1 MAYMTGLIG
10 CTQQAESTPDP
21 AIWAESLDSLTT
33 SEVDQEYN
41 LGGLTSYAGGIAL
54 KPDGSVMAVG
64 SMSGT
69 LNDFIIEYNL
79 GTAFT
84 INSNVTVSSSSGD
97 NLDVNPPM
105 GLIGGLSVADD
116 GSKVYSFGR
125 STNEVNRFDL
135 STAWDFGTGGSAQ
148 SNYNT
153 SSQITNV
160 YDGFVKNDGTE
171 VYVIGYG
178 PDNVYQYT
186 LSTAHDL
193 STASLTNTFDIS
205 AKSTVSGG
213 IHFHSEGYAFVVAD
227 SFGDK
232 LHKYNLSTAWDVST
246 ASFHSS
252 SDSLNSKAATLSG
265 VWFDDDWTYVF
276 FTDQDGDDVYRI
288 NTAGVAPGQVSN
300 LSVSAASTSQL
311 NLSWTAIGNADSYK
325 VERAT
330 SSGGSFSQIA
340 NPSSNSYSDTSLSQG
355 TQYFYKVRATN
366 SQGDGSYS
374 SEANNYTLPGQV
386 TGLSASAASNTQ
398 INLSWNNPSGIE
410 TGYQVHRATSSGG
423 TYSSVGTP
431 SGTSYS
437 DTSLSQNTTYYY
449 KVLAVNAGGNGAFS
463 SIVNE
468 TTQNNS
474 SAPTGVSIATTS
486 SGNYNNAAIIQNSE
500 GGHPWINED
509 GSSFSSATLDLTIP
523 SGFSSADAIEYAIND
538 SSPGQGYTEVKVYAY
553 LRASGATSYAWNLTN
568 ITLNGNGIGSLSNLV
583 KSTSQDCTSSPALTF
598 RLNGVSGGRGYLPI
612 VLNDEIDFEINA
624 SATNSTGTT
633 NATDLD
639 INLTGSG

>member
-10 CTQQAESTPDP
+10 CIQQAEATPDP
-21 AIWAESLDSLTT
+21 AIWAESLDNLTT

-64 SMSGT
+64 SMIGT
-69 LNDFIIEYNL
+69 LDDFIIEYNL

-84 INSNVTVSSSSGD
+84 IDSNVTVSSSSGD
-97 NLDVNPPM
+97 NLDVNPPE

-125 STNEVNRFDL
+125 STNEINRFDL
-135 STAWDFGTGGSAQ
+135 STAWDFGSGGSAQ

-153 SSQITNV
+153 SSQISAV

-171 VYVIGYG
+171 VYVIGYA

-213 IHFHSEGYAFVVAD
+213 IHFHSEGYAFVIAD
-227 SFGDK
+227 SGSDK

-252 SDSLNSKAATLSG
+252 SGSLNSKAATLSG

-340 NPSSNSYSDTSLSQG
+340 TPSSNSYNDTSLSQG

-398 INLSWNNPSGIE
+398 INLSWNNPSGVE

-449 KVLAVNAGGNGAFS
+449 KVLAVNAGGSGAFS

-468 TTQNNS
+468 TTQNNA

-486 SGNYNNAAIIQNSE
+486 SGNYDNAAIILNTESQ
-500 GGHPWINED
+500 GWIDED
-509 GSSFSSATLDLTIP
+509 GSSFSSATLNLTIE
-523 SGFSSADAIEYAIND
+523 SGFSTSNAIEYAINE
-538 SSPGQGYTEVKVYAY
+538 SSPGQGYTEVKVYGY
-553 LRASGATSYAWNLTN
+553 LRASGATSYAWDLTN

-583 KSTSQDCTSSPALTF
+583 KSTSQDCTSNPALTF

-612 VLNDEIDFEINA
+612 VQNDEIDFEINA

-633 NATDLD
+633 NAADLD